1 MVLEALRD
9 LVHVRIM
16 SVGDAPPIK
25 RRDYLTDSSLE
36 PTLSK
41 PFLEALILTGHPIA
55 RRAWYSK
62 DYFDRL
68 LALKHL
74 TIRSGLK
81 MQSGNSK
88 VSSDSFS
95 HIAPLR
101 SFTWHGYHLTSSHRK
116 AFTTRHGGTLRF
128 LNFIVSTKYLDDGA
142 AQ

>member
-55 RRAWYSK
+55 RRAWYPK

-95 HIAPLR
+95 HIALLCAALPGMAIILQAPIGKPSLR
-101 SFTWHGYHLTSSHRK
+101 VTVALFD
-116 AFTTRHGGTLRF
+116 F
-128 LNFIVSTKYLDDGA
+128 
-142 AQ
+142 